1 VNLSRGSRIF
11 DYLLEH
17 ELGTGGMG
25 VVWAARDV
33 TTGKEV
39 ALKVLRAVERAHE
52 ARERLLREAL
62 ATRSIAH
69 PAVVPVSEILDFEGN
84 PVLVMELLRGETL
97 RSVLAREGPLPLA
110 RIAALLV
117 PVCEALR
124 EAHAAGIVH
133 RDLKP
138 ENVFLEAAGNVR
150 LLDFGVA
157 RFHSP
162 PDGTLE
168 PLTALGA
175 LVGTIQYMAPEQ
187 ALRPSESDQLV
198 DVWAVG
204 VMFFEALSGCRP
216 IEGATP
222 NAALRQLLIAA
233 ITPIEVLVP
242 GLPEDV
248 ARLIGRM
255 LSRTR
260 EERPSSFAEVAEI
273 LVRHRGDG
281 GR

>member
-1 VNLSRGSRIF
+1 VG
-11 DYLLEH
+11 DYRLEH

-25 VVWAARDV
+25 VVWAARKLA
-33 TTGKEV
+33 TGEEV
-39 ALKVLRAVERAHE
+39 ALKVLRSTDHAHG
-52 ARERLLREAL
+52 AGRERLLREAH

-69 PAVVPVSEILDFEGN
+69 PAVVPVREVLDFEGS
-84 PVLVMELLRGETL
+84 PVLVMELLQGETL
-97 RSVLAREGPLPLA
+97 RAVLERQSRLPLG
-110 RIAALLV
+110 RIAAILV
-117 PVCEALR
+117 PVCEALA

-138 ENVFLEAAGNVR
+138 ENVFLESSGEVR

-157 RFHSP
+157 RFDSP
-162 PDGTLE
+162 PPDARRE
-168 PLTALGA
+168 PLTALGS

-187 ALRPSESDQLV
+187 ALRPSDADHLA

-233 ITPIEVLVP
+233 ITPVEVLVP
-242 GLPEDV
+242 DLPEDV
-248 ARLIGRM
+248 TALIGAM
-255 LSRTR
+255 LSRSR
-260 EERPSSFAEVAEI
+260 ERRPASLAEVAEA
-273 LVRHRGDG
+273 LARHRP
-281 GR
+281 

>member
-25 VVWAARDV
+25 VVWGARDV
-33 TTGKEV
+33 TTGKQV
-39 ALKVLRAVERAHE
+39 ALKVLRAAEHAHE

-69 PAVVPVSEILDFEGN
+69 PAVVPVSEILDFEGS

-97 RSVLAREGPLPLA
+97 RSVLERETRLPLG
-110 RIAALLV
+110 RIAALLL
-117 PVCEALR
+117 PVCEALA

-138 ENVFLEAAGNVR
+138 ENVFLEAAGSVR

-162 PDGTLE
+162 PEGTLE

-204 VMFFEALSGCRP
+204 VMLFEALSGCRP

-233 ITPIEVLVP
+233 ITPIEVMVP
-242 GLPEDV
+242 ELPLEV
-248 ARLIGRM
+248 AALIGKM
-255 LSRTR
+255 LSRNR
-260 EERPSSFAEVAEI
+260 EDRPASLAEVGKV
-273 LVRHRGDG
+273 LQRYRNPT
-281 GR
+281 

>member
-25 VVWAARDV
+25 VVWGARDV
-33 TTGKEV
+33 TTGKQV
-39 ALKVLRAVERAHE
+39 ALKVLRAAEHAPE

-69 PAVVPVSEILDFEGN
+69 PAVVPVSEILDFEGS

-97 RSVLAREGPLPLA
+97 RSVLEREARLPLG

-117 PVCEALR
+117 PVCEALA

-162 PDGTLE
+162 PEGTLE

-204 VMFFEALSGCRP
+204 VMLFEALSGCRP

-233 ITPIEVLVP
+233 ITPIEVMVP
-242 GLPEDV
+242 ELPREV
-248 ARLIGRM
+248 AALIGKM
-255 LSRTR
+255 LSRSR
-260 EERPSSFAEVAEI
+260 EDRPASLAEVATVLQRYRNES
-273 LVRHRGDG
+273 
-281 GR
+281 

>member
-25 VVWAARDV
+25 VVWGARAV
-33 TTGKEV
+33 TSGKQV
-39 ALKVLRAVERAHE
+39 ALKVLRAAEHAHE

-69 PAVVPVSEILDFEGN
+69 PAVVPVSEILDFEGS

-97 RSVLAREGPLPLA
+97 RSVLERETRLALA

-117 PVCEALR
+117 PVCEALS

-138 ENVFLEAAGNVR
+138 ENVFLEAAGTVR

-162 PDGTLE
+162 PEGTLE

-204 VMFFEALSGCRP
+204 VMLFEALSGCRP

-233 ITPIEVLVP
+233 ITPIEVMIP
-242 GLPEDV
+242 DLPQEV
-248 ARLIGRM
+248 AALIGKM
-255 LSRTR
+255 LSRSR
-260 EERPSSFAEVAEI
+260 EERPASLAEVATV
-273 LVRHRGDG
+273 LQRYRNDT
-281 GR
+281 

>member
-33 TTGKEV
+33 TSGKQV
-39 ALKVLRAVERAHE
+39 ALKVLRAAEHAHE

-69 PAVVPVSEILDFEGN
+69 PAVVPVSEILDFEGS

-97 RSVLAREGPLPLA
+97 RSVLERETRLALA

-117 PVCEALR
+117 PVCEALS

-138 ENVFLEAAGNVR
+138 ENVFLEAAGTVR

-162 PDGTLE
+162 PEGTLE

-204 VMFFEALSGCRP
+204 VMLFEALSGCRP

-233 ITPIEVLVP
+233 ITPIEVMIP
-242 GLPEDV
+242 DLPQEV
-248 ARLIGRM
+248 AALIGKM
-255 LSRTR
+255 LSRSR
-260 EERPSSFAEVAEI
+260 EERPASLAEVATV
-273 LVRHRGDG
+273 LQRYRNDT
-281 GR
+281 